1 MKYKK
6 KEKKKQ
12 TIFFVILFLHFSIHC
27 KKRAFHILSKHSVVL
42 LKKKNSVIPKVGF
55 RTLVKEVEIVFLVY

>member
-42 LKKKNSVIPKVGF
+42 LKKKTVSFPK
-55 RTLVKEVEIVFLVY
+55 